1 MIGDEG
7 QSDEG
12 QAMESLGTGVTGG
25 LLPSLLLCFFAG
37 GAGLQEKRGA
47 GALIIYFLLILLW
60 IEMKL

>member
-12 QAMESLGTGVTGG
+12 QAMESLGTRVTGG

-37 GAGLQEKRGA
+37 GAGLQEKRG
-47 GALIIYFLLILLW
+47 GGNFNYLLFYLFYYG
-60 IEMKL
+60 